1 MPSAP
6 TWRTCRPPR
15 RRQGRGGAGIK
26 YFDGE
31 VTPEKLGYSF
41 YADRNSLALSD
52 TVILND
58 TYLCVVSEVA
68 PFNIT
73 ADRVMT
79 AIVESL
85 HAERMGMIPM
95 FNLDTGELSTTPEF
109 AYGELLQQG
118 DWVISTET
126 GMLGKVVEVTEQNT
140 SNAMVT
146 VRCLTELY
154 APPQMAPAIRTLAWD
169 TGLKPR
175 ALLLSDGTLEL
186 NYREDVSTSLPRVE
200 IVKHWEVDPAGYA
213 SAGARPWDD
222 DKLSVR
228 RTRFTTEFAQAGI
241 TSIAYYLA
249 GCSELTDVMGFEAL
263 EGVTYMGYMFQTCS
277 ELRSIYA
284 ASEPTSVAKGSM
296 MFYGCTM
303 LVGSQGYVPKN
314 TDGHSKL
321 TYEGVLTDP
330 NYDLREWCYGL
341 VYADGELV
349 ISRRTTRRRG
359 ASC

>member
-1 MPSAP
+1 
-6 TWRTCRPPR
+6 
-15 RRQGRGGAGIK
+15 
-26 YFDGE
+26 
-31 VTPEKLGYSF
+31 
-41 YADRNSLALSD
+41 
-52 TVILND
+52 
-58 TYLCVVSEVA
+58 
-68 PFNIT
+68 
-73 ADRVMT
+73 MT

-85 HAERMGMIPM
+85 HPERMGMIPM

-118 DWVISTET
+118 DWAISTET
-126 GMLGKVVEVTEQNT
+126 GMLGKVVEMTEQNT

-186 NYREDVSTSLPRVE
+186 NYREDVSTSLPWVE

-228 RTRFTTEFAQAGI
+228 RARFTTEFAQAGI

-296 MFYGCTM
+296 MF
-303 LVGSQGYVPKN
+303 
-314 TDGHSKL
+314 
-321 TYEGVLTDP
+321 
-330 NYDLREWCYGL
+330 
-341 VYADGELV
+341 
-349 ISRRTTRRRG
+349 
-359 ASC
+359 